1 VKLAGLIKDGAGV
14 IFGAIMAKIVVR
26 YQNQILGE
34 HPLRAGF
41 ATIGRLP
48 SHPICI
54 ENLGISRNHAF
65 ILGDVEARIFILE
78 DLQSLNGTYVN
89 KKRVHKYLL
98 KNNDV
103 ITIGQ
108 HALEY
113 LEDDFRAKE
122 SAAQSDGLGPY
133 LESEETGKSLP
144 LKKEI
149 TYFGNSSSDDIHIPG
164 LMVGKQFASIDRKG
178 TAWVINLLVKRFSN
192 LKVNDQEVH
201 SARLKDGDRLEVG
214 GIRFRFVLPKNS

>member
-1 VKLAGLIKDGAGV
+1 MARIV
-14 IFGAIMAKIVVR
+14 IRF
-26 YQNQILGE
+26 QNQVLGE
-34 HPLRAGF
+34 HHLGPGF
-41 ATIGRLP
+41 TAIGRLP

-54 ENLGISRNHAF
+54 ENLGISRHHAF
-65 ILGDVEARIFILE
+65 ILGDIDEKIFILE

-98 KNNDV
+98 KHNDV

-113 LEDDFRAKE
+113 MEETARAE
-122 SAAQSDGLGPY
+122 AAAAAPAGGPY
-133 LESEETGKSLP
+133 LEVEETGKSIP
-144 LKKEI
+144 LTKET
-149 TYFGNSSSDDIHIPG
+149 TYFGNSSADDIHIPG

-178 TAWVINLLVKRFSN
+178 TAWVISLLVKRFAN

-201 SARLKDGDRLEVG
+201 SARLKDGDHLEVG
-214 GIRFRFVLPKNS
+214 GVKFRFLV

>member
-1 VKLAGLIKDGAGV
+1 
-14 IFGAIMAKIVVR
+14 MAKIVIR
-26 YQNQILGE
+26 FQSQILGE
-34 HPLRAGF
+34 HSLTPGF
-41 ATIGRLP
+41 TTIGRLP

-65 ILGDVEARIFILE
+65 ILGDVDEKVFILE

-89 KKRVHKYLL
+89 KKRIQKYLL
-98 KNNDV
+98 KTNDV

-113 LEDDFRAKE
+113 LDDDFRAKE
-122 SAAQSDGLGPY
+122 APADKALGPF
-133 LESEETGKSLP
+133 LEADGGRTIPLAKET
-144 LKKEI
+144 

-192 LKVNDQEVH
+192 LKVNGEEVH
-201 SARLKDGDRLEVG
+201 SARLKDADEIEVAG
-214 GIRFRFVLPKNS
+214 VKFRFFLGA

>member
-1 VKLAGLIKDGAGV
+1 
-14 IFGAIMAKIVVR
+14 MSKIVVR

-34 HPLRAGF
+34 HLLRAGF

-48 SHPICI
+48 THPICI

-65 ILGDVEARIFILE
+65 ILGDVEAKIFILE

-113 LEDDFRAKE
+113 LEDDLRAKE
-122 SAAQSDGLGPY
+122 ASVQPQGQVPY
-133 LESEETGKSLP
+133 LDSEETGKSIALV
-144 LKKEI
+144 KET

-192 LKVNDQEVH
+192 LKVNGLEVH
-201 SARLKDGDRLEVG
+201 SARLKDGDQLEVG
-214 GIRFRFVLPKNS
+214 GIRFRFITPKG